1 MNNQK
6 LILKHQLK
14 AKEYSSLPQK
24 IMMEKWEA
32 CGRDLHTYWNSIE
45 WDSEWLKHDT
55 PEEKLRKDV
64 KRDFERHPLKNW
76 IRKPKELIKF

>member
-1 MNNQK
+1 MNNQ
-6 LILKHQLK
+6 LEQQLK

-32 CGRDLHTYWNSIE
+32 AGRDLHTYWNSIE

-76 IRKPKELIKF
+76 IRKPNELIKF